1 MEREG
6 GNGER
11 MRKCIESISLHFLI
25 LSSFPLYF
33 LILSPFPLRFLFIS
47 SFSLHFLAARLQG
60 CNDSCSPGLGVYSE
74 NSKSIENL
82 AVVMQHYISARELW
96 FFGTTKCPGLPSV
109 HSMTM
114 TKKTQNVQND
124 KNQDNAVTM
133 IPYDLEEV
141 QDDDD
146 DFILRLSHAPRPA
159 HISGDPLSGQTTLIL
174 VIIIG
179 CTLPTTWLL
188 L

>member
-1 MEREG
+1 MATV
-6 GNGER
+6 
-11 MRKCIESISLHFLI
+11 KFLI
-25 LSSFPLYF
+25 W
-33 LILSPFPLRFLFIS
+33 
-47 SFSLHFLAARLQG
+47 
-60 CNDSCSPGLGVYSE
+60 CVCCGLGVYSE

-82 AVVMQHYISARELW
+82 AVVMQHYISARELR
-96 FFGTTKCPGLPSV
+96 FFWHNQLPRPAQCPF
-109 HSMTM
+109 HDYD
-114 TKKTQNVQND
+114 KEDQND

-133 IPYDLEEV
+133 ILYDLEEV

-174 VIIIG
+174 VIIFG
-179 CTLPTTWLL
+179 CTLPTTCLL

>member
-1 MEREG
+1 MQRV
-6 GNGER
+6 N
-11 MRKCIESISLHFLI
+11 
-25 LSSFPLYF
+25 
-33 LILSPFPLRFLFIS
+33 LSPFPHFLSISSSFPHSLFIS
-47 SFSLHFLAARLQG
+47 SQPGCKAATIRAALVWGSTVKIAKALKIQRLLCNIIFQQG
-60 CNDSCSPGLGVYSE
+60 NCD
-74 NSKSIENL
+74 
-82 AVVMQHYISARELW
+82 
-96 FFGTTKCPGLPSV
+96 FFGSTKCPALPSV

-174 VIIIG
+174 VIILG
-179 CTLPTTWLL
+179 CTLPTTWFLL
-188 L
+188 